1 MIYYIATILIYFYP
15 YVKVRLTYFGYC
27 CRILYITRHMIILV
41 SSWYMYI
48 LQSHYICIQKDVIVT
63 FYSVLI
69 FYNLLFNF
77 FLPLIRWSC
86 LGPYK
91 LKWWYIGELIIPI
104 LSKRKFWRNNVSFNV
119 RKVFYYLTFVNN
131 FPVILLPHAVP
142 LDYFSCDHA
151 QIFTYVNRL

>member
-1 MIYYIATILIYFYP
+1 MIYYISTILIYFYP

-63 FYSVLI
+63 FYSVWI

-77 FLPLIRWSC
+77 FLPLICWSC

-104 LSKRKFWRNNVSFNV
+104 LSKRKFRRNDVSFNV
-119 RKVFYYLTFVNN
+119 RKVFFFYFCKQISCYSS
-131 FPVILLPHAVP
+131 PHAVP
-142 LDYFSCDHA
+142 LDNFSCGHA
-151 QIFTYVNRL
+151 QVYTYVNRL